1 MIKVE
6 VKIVQTACLMVRI
19 LLTGLLFVS
28 CTKDAKS
35 VLAKAEMATFIIYT
49 FDEHGAPNG
58 SGSGFFIDS
67 DGTGITNYHVLEKS
81 MKAILRLKDG
91 REFEIDSV
99 LASDR
104 KWDVVKFSILHDT
117 SDSFKYLKFTKK
129 AIEQGEKVYNLGAP
143 MGL

>member
-1 MIKVE
+1 M
-6 VKIVQTACLMVRI
+6 VKGMLKAKLTVGTFVGFLI
-19 LLTGLLFVS
+19 TGLLFMS

-104 KWDVVKFSILHDT
+104 KWDVVKFSILH
-117 SDSFKYLKFTKK
+117 
-129 AIEQGEKVYNLGAP
+129 A
-143 MGL
+143 